1 MDWRNQSQVSMD
13 QLLKELH
20 LARTEID
27 INKTINSQL
36 DIFK

>member
-1 MDWRNQSQVSMD
+1 MDWRNQSQVSMN
-13 QLLKELH
+13 QLFKELY

-27 INKTINSQL
+27 INKTINNQL